1 MMNKDGIIGAFIFLL
16 LTLMGCEEPPV
27 PKPRGYHRIEFPAFE
42 YANYAHPCGFAFDV
56 PVYGKIE
63 RIQKPQGEEGTCW
76 FNCAIPRFSAKLH
89 CTFKELSSESQFRS
103 LVEDAHQMVF
113 SHEIKAAGIRTQEF
127 DFPEKHVSGVLYTL
141 SGPVA
146 SPLQFF
152 ATDSTNRFLRGSLY
166 FNHSPNPDSLKP
178 SLAHVEQDIVHLIE
192 SLAWTNTSER
202 Q

>member
-1 MMNKDGIIGAFIFLL
+1 MNNHFAWIIGAIVVALAS
-16 LTLMGCEEPPV
+16 CEEPPV

-42 YANYAHPCGFAFDV
+42 YAAYTHPCGLEFDV
-56 PVYGKIE
+56 PVYSKIE
-63 RIQKPQGEEGTCW
+63 RIQKPEGAEGTCW

-89 CTFKELSSESQFRS
+89 CTFKTLTDEDHFRS

-113 SHEIKAAGIRTQEF
+113 SHEIKAAGIRTQSF

-166 FNHSPNPDSLKP
+166 FDHRPNPDSLKP

-192 SLAWTNTSER
+192 SLVWTENTLP